1 MGDTGVEPVPCA
13 CLRPEIRNAA
23 ICAQLGR
30 GDGQSKSIAAG
41 HGATG
46 GGDIARAGSL
56 PVCQPGAAH
65 GRDASRGASPNHRVA
80 SPGQWVA
87 RPVPRTVYYFI
98 PSAMT
103 GFTVYVF
110 LSPNRV
116 FLEAFEVLE
125 PDDGKLSCPV
135 LRGPG
140 GRKAA

>member
-1 MGDTGVEPVPCA
+1 MIRLMKATSRSAKQNICRTHFGVLAFFAFSGMNNAASVLRATSESPVPLDGA
-13 CLRPEIRNAA
+13 CTI
-23 ICAQLGR
+23 
-30 GDGQSKSIAAG
+30 
-41 HGATG
+41 
-46 GGDIARAGSL
+46 
-56 PVCQPGAAH
+56 
-65 GRDASRGASPNHRVA
+65 A

-116 FLEAFEVLE
+116 FLEAFAVLE

-140 GRKAA
+140 GRKAAWLLDLPFLWDLDGLGRCRCNL